1 MGKASRKFTG
11 FLWALIIAIVSF
23 FVIFF
28 YFPDV
33 SYKFFG
39 TAGRVN
45 KEKVSKAVD
54 DAVSTVGEAVSE
66 AAKEAISTAT
76 DAISNAAEKASEVV
90 K

>member
-1 MGKASRKFTG
+1 MGKASRKFAG

-28 YFPDV
+28 FFPDV
-33 SYKFFG
+33 SYKFIG

-54 DAVSTVGEAVSE
+54 EAVSTVGEAVSE
-66 AAKEAISTAT
+66 AAK

>member
-1 MGKASRKFTG
+1 MG

-28 YFPDV
+28 FFPDV
-33 SYKFFG
+33 SLKFFG

-45 KEKVSKAVD
+45 KEKVSQVVD
-54 DAVSTVGEAVSE
+54 NAINTMGDAVTG
-66 AAKEAISTAT
+66 
-76 DAISNAAEKASEVV
+76 VV

>member
-1 MGKASRKFTG
+1 MGKASRKFAG

-28 YFPDV
+28 FFPDV

-54 DAVSTVGEAVSE
+54 EAVSIVGEAVSE
-66 AAKEAISTAT
+66 AAK

>member
-1 MGKASRKFTG
+1 MGKGSRKFMG

-28 YFPDV
+28 FFPDV
-33 SYKFFG
+33 SLKFFG

-45 KEKVSKAVD
+45 KEKVSQVVD
-54 DAVSTVGEAVSE
+54 NAINTMGDAVTG
-66 AAKEAISTAT
+66 
-76 DAISNAAEKASEVV
+76 VV

>member
-1 MGKASRKFTG
+1 MGKASRKFAG

-28 YFPDV
+28 FFPDV

-54 DAVSTVGEAVSE
+54 EAVSTVGEAVSE
-66 AAKEAISTAT
+66 AAK
-76 DAISNAAEKASEVV
+76 DAVSNAAEKASEVV

>member
-1 MGKASRKFTG
+1 MGKASRKFAG

-28 YFPDV
+28 FFPDV

-54 DAVSTVGEAVSE
+54 EAVSTVGEVVSE
-66 AAKEAISTAT
+66 AAK

>member
-1 MGKASRKFTG
+1 MGKASRKFAG

-28 YFPDV
+28 FFPDV

-45 KEKVSKAVD
+45 KEMVSKAVD
-54 DAVSTVGEAVSE
+54 EAVSTVGEAVSE
-66 AAKEAISTAT
+66 AAK

>member
-1 MGKASRKFTG
+1 MGKASRKFAG

-28 YFPDV
+28 FFPDV

-54 DAVSTVGEAVSE
+54 EAVSTVGEAVSE
-66 AAKEAISTAT
+66 AAK

>member
-1 MGKASRKFTG
+1 MGKASRKFAG

-28 YFPDV
+28 FFPDV

-45 KEKVSKAVD
+45 KEKVNKAVD
-54 DAVSTVGEAVSE
+54 EAVSTVGEAVSE
-66 AAKEAISTAT
+66 AAK